1 MAYIYAQCA
10 NFLIISRRVPPA
22 SRLPAKYAVQTAAE
36 DPFSLAVAT
45 RSSSTPTKVMFTATS
60 LDSNAVIAT
69 SSVAET
75 FNSTTNSKSNTT
87 GGRTTYNCLNCGRK
101 YQAKP
106 SLRRHMRTEC
116 NQPKR
121 FVCRICHRAFHHNF
135 KLTNHYRRLHTN
147 KWESYIS
154 NKTSAMKKTEGFH
167 FLSFFF
173 LKKLSSITKWE
184 LWTSSFRWIISWI
197 KNILKFWELK
207 KNLYLYWNFNW
218 YRE

>member
-1 MAYIYAQCA
+1 MNAIWPIYICSMCQFSYYFSTCS
-10 NFLIISRRVPPA
+10 FLP

-87 GGRTTYNCLNCGRK
+87 DGRTTTYNCLNCGRK
-101 YQAKP
+101 YQTKP
-106 SLRRHMRTEC
+106 SLRRHMSREC

-147 KWESYIS
+147 K
-154 NKTSAMKKTEGFH
+154 
-167 FLSFFF
+167 
-173 LKKLSSITKWE
+173 
-184 LWTSSFRWIISWI
+184 
-197 KNILKFWELK
+197 
-207 KNLYLYWNFNW
+207 
-218 YRE
+218 